1 MTASE
6 ILNIVVTVGLSQL
19 GCDLLAKWL
28 VYNKEPYQRACGSL
42 QRAKWKLDKAEVD
55 AKKNDKHAKRLQR
68 SKDDYGE
75 FCSDVARRHTGPG
88 MISSIFFVILLRIL
102 GAEHKGNVMAILPFV
117 PFTFFTRITAR
128 GLDWSNVPDTAL
140 EGIGIEVK
148 QATSFLFIYLLAG
161 LSVKYFVNK
170 TFGTQPPAG
179 ADRGIMTVLESRQGQ
194 RLVKSLGIDPEEL
207 LLK

>member
-1 MTASE
+1 
-6 ILNIVVTVGLSQL
+6 
-19 GCDLLAKWL
+19 
-28 VYNKEPYQRACGSL
+28 
-42 QRAKWKLDKAEVD
+42 
-55 AKKNDKHAKRLQR
+55 
-68 SKDDYGE
+68 
-75 FCSDVARRHTGPG
+75 
-88 MISSIFFVILLRIL
+88 
-102 GAEHKGNVMAILPFV
+102 MAILPFV

-207 LLK
+207 LIK